1 MIYMNV
7 RDALKELFVDLE
19 AEWVELKVTDY
30 DEYLGIARGYDDA
43 LCKFSKYLD
52 IEAIDY
58 YHQSHYGFLMII
70 NDKQYFDLL
79 WKEEHNKDK
88 DDKQVKIVDVN
99 TSKPSLDE
107 RIIDGKR
114 PLCGFDFEESKKY
127 IGTNGYFGNEVSD
140 FSHINILKYDTL
152 RHVNSYDGS
161 FTNQPNGSSLSLSF
175 KFFLPESFVKSL
187 EEFYRAY
194 SLKEFMEEHGTRSS
208 IKVRSKRF
216 KTEHTLIFLTGTYN
230 IEEFDTPGQG
240 ELLCSSPDLPRDFG
254 DFSKSLQWLFEHFEM
269 FKDDGWRPFGVK
281 VETKDE

>member
-1 MIYMNV
+1 MNV

-30 DEYLGIARGYDDA
+30 DEYLGIARSYDDA

-79 WKEEHNKDK
+79 WKEEHKN
-88 DDKQVKIVDVN
+88 DKQVKIVDVN

-161 FTNQPNGSSLSLSF
+161 FTNQPNGSSLSLSY

-194 SLKEFMEEHGTRSS
+194 SLKEFMEEHGTRSF

-254 DFSKSLQWLFEHFEM
+254 DFSKSLHWLFEHFEIS
-269 FKDDGWRPFGVK
+269 KDDGWRPFGVK